1 MEHSIR
7 RRTALARLDGMDIKR
22 FFARS
27 NRSLEDSVG
36 ENWPAFF
43 AGYGLIGGILVFGGL
58 GFLVDRWAGTSPWFV
73 LAGIAIGVAISGF
86 GAFRSSRTTSK
97 GR

>member
-1 MEHSIR
+1 
-7 RRTALARLDGMDIKR
+7 MDINR

-27 NRSLEDSVG
+27 NRSLEDTVG
-36 ENWPAFF
+36 ENWPVFF

-73 LAGIAIGVAISGF
+73 LAGIALGVAV
-86 GAFRSSRTTSK
+86 GALGVLRSSRN
-97 GR
+97 R